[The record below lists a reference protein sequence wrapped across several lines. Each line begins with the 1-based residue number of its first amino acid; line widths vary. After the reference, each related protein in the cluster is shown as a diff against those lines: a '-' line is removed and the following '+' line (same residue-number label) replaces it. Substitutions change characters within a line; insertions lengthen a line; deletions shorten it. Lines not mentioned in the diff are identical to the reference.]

1 MTPSSFGTRRGDETG
16 TEGRPGP
23 GGSRRA
29 DRKPGARRSARRG
42 GGPIGALALRPGE
55 PSLWPL
61 AALAAVVT
69 LLALTG
75 VLPRWPGLVHAVAL
89 PPLDLFTDLRILLAR
104 APSQPVF
111 LGGLVL
117 ALAVR
122 ITVLAA
128 LIPGP
133 WRRRLRFAALYH
145 LILLLPLL
153 LAAQLDFMAQALLY
167 ARLFW
172 AAIGFLAVVWLLAA
186 PVPWQSAPEA
196 PRLRTALARSWRR
209 ALRVEVLLP
218 YIALLLGIGVLADLW
233 PGLIPFLVPVSAA
246 VTAGAILLLR
256 RPPNGRPLLRGAVG
270 ALVLVV
276 LAGVFVGTRTEAD
289 PGPRPDPRPGSIMLM
304 SGINSGSGRGAI
316 FETEV
321 ERLGYDCAHT
331 FYFSYAGPG
340 DGQPRGVARCPIV
353 TGAPYVPEDTQRP
366 VAEQVDAF
374 VEQVRDLP
382 RPLVVAAHSHAVWI
396 AWQAIAEGRA
406 PQVDALVLVGPF
418 PESPVGYPPAGEDA
432 TGRVAGDLLRMLV
445 PVADLMDF
453 RFDADAPAALEL
465 LATPNAASEILAQP
479 LPEDVRVLSVT
490 SATDLPLMPN
500 GWRLAGGS
508 VEADVCPLRVPH
520 PYLPIRPAFT
530 REVNR
535 FLDGEPP
542 MPCPVWRDWGVPL
555 SRPFGTPPD
564 EA

>member
-1 MTPSSFGTRRGDETG
+1 MTPSSFGARGSPG
-16 TEGRPGP
+16 TDTAGP
-23 GGSRRA
+23 ATPAGSRRA
-29 DRKPGARRSARRG
+29 GRKPGTRRS
-42 GGPIGALALRPGE
+42 GGPAAGLAPRPGE

-69 LLALTG
+69 LLTLTG
-75 VLPRWPGLVHAVAL
+75 VLPRWPGVVHAVAL

-104 APSQPVF
+104 APSYPVF
-111 LGGLVL
+111 LLGLTL
-117 ALAVR
+117 ALTVR

-145 LILLLPLL
+145 LLVLPPLL

-172 AAIGFLAVVWLLAA
+172 GAIGFLAVVWLVAA
-186 PVPWQSAPEA
+186 PVPWQSAPDA
-196 PRLRTALARSWRR
+196 PGLRTAVARSRRR

-218 YIALLLGIGVLADLW
+218 YVVVLLGIGVLADRW
-233 PGLIPFLVPVSAA
+233 PGLIPLLVPVSAA
-246 VTAGAILLLR
+246 ATAGAILLLR
-256 RPPNGRPLLRGAVG
+256 RPPGGRPPLRGAVA
-270 ALVLVV
+270 ALVLAV
-276 LAGVFVGTRTEAD
+276 LAGAFVGTRTEAD
-289 PGPRPDPRPGSIMLM
+289 PGPRPEPRSGSILLM
-304 SGINSGSGRGAI
+304 SGINSGSGQGAI

-321 ERLGYDCAHT
+321 ERLGYDCDTT

-340 DGQPRGVARCPIV
+340 DGQPRGAAHCPIV

-366 VAEQVDAF
+366 VAEQVDVF
-374 VEQVRDLP
+374 VEQVRELP

-396 AWQAIAEGRA
+396 AWRAIAEGRA

-432 TGRVAGDLLRMLV
+432 TGRVAGDLLRSLM

-465 LATPNAASEILAQP
+465 LATPDAASDILAQP
-479 LPEDVRVLSVT
+479 LPDDVRVLSVT

-500 GWRLAGGS
+500 GWRLAGEN

-542 MPCPVWRDWGVPL
+542 TACPPWRDWGIPL
-555 SRPFGTPPD
+555 SRPFGTPPHD
-564 EA
+564 A

>member
-1 MTPSSFGTRRGDETG
+1 M
-16 TEGRPGP
+16 
-23 GGSRRA
+23 
-29 DRKPGARRSARRG
+29 
-42 GGPIGALALRPGE
+42 
-55 PSLWPL
+55 WPL
-61 AALAAVVT
+61 AVLAAVVT
-69 LLALTG
+69 LLAVTG
-75 VLPRWPGLVHAVAL
+75 VLPRWSGLVHAVAL

-104 APSQPVF
+104 APSHAAF
-111 LGGLVL
+111 AAGLVL

-122 ITVLAA
+122 TTVLAA

-133 WRRRLRFAALYH
+133 WRRRLRFAALYQ
-145 LILLLPLL
+145 LIVLLPLL
-153 LAAQLDFMAQALLY
+153 LAAQVEFMAQALLY
-167 ARLFW
+167 ARMFW
-172 AAIGFLAVVWLLAA
+172 PALGFLALVWLIAA
-186 PVPWQSAPEA
+186 PVPWQSAPDA
-196 PRLRTALARSWRR
+196 PRLRTAVARSWRR

-218 YIALLLGIGVLADLW
+218 YVVVLLALGVLADRW
-233 PGLIPFLVPVSAA
+233 PGLLPLLIPASAA
-246 VTAGAILLLR
+246 ATAGAVLLLR
-256 RPPNGRPLLRGAVG
+256 RPPNGRPLLRGAVA

-276 LAGVFVGTRTEAD
+276 LAGVFVGTRAEAD
-289 PGPRPDPRPGSIMLM
+289 PGPRPDPRPGSILLM

-316 FETEV
+316 FETDV
-321 ERLGYDCAHT
+321 ESLGYDCDNT
-331 FYFSYAGPG
+331 FYFSYSGPG

-374 VEQVRDLP
+374 VEQVEDLP

-406 PQVDALVLVGPF
+406 PQVDVLVLVGPF
-418 PESPVGYPPAGEDA
+418 PESPVGYPPAGENA
-432 TGRVAGDLLRMLV
+432 TGRVAGDLLRLLV
-445 PVADLMDF
+445 PLGDLMDF
-453 RFDADAPAALEL
+453 RFDADAPASREL

-479 LPEDVRVLSVT
+479 LPGDVRVLSIT

-500 GWRLAGGS
+500 GWQLAGND

-542 MPCPVWRDWGVPL
+542 TSCPPWRDWGVPL
-555 SRPFGTPPD
+555 SRPFGTPPHD
-564 EA
+564 T